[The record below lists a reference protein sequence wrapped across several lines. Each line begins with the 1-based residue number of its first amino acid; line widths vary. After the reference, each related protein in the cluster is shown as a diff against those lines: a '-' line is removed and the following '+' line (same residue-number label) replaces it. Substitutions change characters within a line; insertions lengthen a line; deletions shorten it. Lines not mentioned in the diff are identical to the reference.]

1 MDKSAS
7 QPGRDGRVSHR
18 TYGSRGDEDPGTD
31 PEKVVKPAKAKDVAK
46 DAGKELE
53 KAMDRA
59 HKKGVAEGSEEKDP
73 VWNKGTPMPK
83 DYTCHCGI
91 YVHPSVR
98 NPKAIHTS
106 DCPYAKKQGVA
117 EGSEKHTQSR
127 LWQMISDYEQRAKA
141 TKNDIKKA
149 HYLKMAQELR
159 YKLKTS
165 DEEGVAEEQL
175 DEINWRKGIATGAMA
190 LGAMGAL
197 GAGGASKAHAA
208 DLSGYNTQYLQSVA
222 SGQHPRPL
230 VSVDD
235 AKAELQA
242 RENGKQQRVSTTA
255 NSPSGSAGFSKDYLE
270 KAADPNRVGRFLI
283 SVEKAQEQ
291 LNKMQESLNEF
302 ASHSGDGYDPMDNE
316 ENYRK
321 ELQALRILKNKIID
335 AKSEILFQQEL
346 DKREDKEDLLKF
358 KNNTQ
363 NKNILRDM
371 MNTCRRK
378 VTDKLRVKFE
388 TAEQKLQEKFPEG
401 YAAHK
406 EKEQNEYRAMFGKGQ
421 MDFGRGDM

>member
-1 MDKSAS
+1 MRINEIINS
-7 QPGRDGRVSHR
+7 
-18 TYGSRGDEDPGTD
+18 
-31 PEKVVKPAKAKDVAK
+31 
-46 DAGKELE
+46 
-53 KAMDRA
+53 
-59 HKKGVAEGSEEKDP
+59 GV
-73 VWNKGTPMPK
+73 
-83 DYTCHCGI
+83 
-91 YVHPSVR
+91 
-98 NPKAIHTS
+98 
-106 DCPYAKKQGVA
+106 QGVA
-117 EGSEKHTQSR
+117 EGSRKTYQPKHVAWVVGHGDGKVSEFKPHEDDAARAQFEKVKGNRGASIYAIDQHSQSIPMGS
-127 LWQMISDYEQRAKA
+127 LKA
-141 TKNDIKKA
+141 LRKK
-149 HYLKMAQELR
+149 Q
-159 YKLKTS
+159 
-165 DEEGVAEEQL
+165 GVAEEQL

-388 TAEQKLQEKFPEG
+388 AAEQKLQEKFPEG
-401 YAAHK
+401 YAAYK